1 MSSST
6 VLANKEKTTR
16 VLQQAD
22 YSVYNNIS
30 SELEMCFE
38 LFARHHT
45 PNVPSLLIKLVEN
58 IDIIKPYFMH
68 ELKLL
73 SKFLSALPLIIGIEN
88 RHDLLKDDCLFI
100 RKGLISINMNT
111 FNRIIK
117 NNQLPLAIAKK
128 GGFFVDIDGEKLI
141 QLRKKKN
148 YTRNDLAEKLKVSAK
163 SIMHYEKNAMRTSTD
178 HAQHLEEILGDTIQV
193 PMNTFDYI
201 NQSFDDFS
209 INPQLQKK
217 ISAKNR
223 ELMNTINE
231 IVEDTGYQT
240 YWTRTSPFDLF
251 IYRENDDSTKIE
263 DYTLIGG
270 TMSEKIYQKPTHN
283 TKINFL
289 KNTKNS
295 TGTTG
300 LMICEDENLNVKQV
314 KQERVPYIIIKELK
328 ILEDPKK
335 FKKLIKTRKNKVI

>member
-1 MSSST
+1 MSSTT
-6 VLANKEKTTR
+6 VTVNKEKTTR

-22 YSVYNNIS
+22 YSVYNNVS

-38 LFARHHT
+38 LFARHCT
-45 PNVPSLLIKLVEN
+45 PNVPSLLIKLVDN

-73 SKFLSALPLIIGIEN
+73 SRFLSALPIIIGIEN

-100 RKGLISINMNT
+100 RKGLISINMTT
-111 FNRIIK
+111 FSRIIS

-128 GGFFVDIDGEKLI
+128 GGFFVDLDGEKII

-163 SIMHYEKNAMRTSTD
+163 SIMHYENNEMRTSME

-193 PMNTFDYI
+193 PMDTFEYI
-201 NQSFDDFS
+201 NRSFNDFS
-209 INPQLQKK
+209 INPQLQRK

-223 ELMNTINE
+223 ELMKTINE

-270 TMSEKIYQKPTHN
+270 TMSEKIYQKPIHD
-283 TKINFL
+283 TKVNFL
-289 KNTKNS
+289 KNTKDS
-295 TGTTG
+295 SGTTG
-300 LMICEDENLNVKQV
+300 IMICDDENLNIKQI
-314 KQERVPYIIIKELK
+314 KQERVPYIVIEELK
-328 ILEDPKK
+328 ILDDPKK

>member
-1 MSSST
+1 MISSP
-6 VLANKEKTTR
+6 VLDNKVKATQ

-38 LFARHHT
+38 LFARNRSPIFPT
-45 PNVPSLLIKLVEN
+45 LLIKLVEN
-58 IDIIKPYFMH
+58 IDIIKPYFIH

-73 SKFLSALPLIIGIEN
+73 SKFLSALPVIIGIEN

-128 GGFFVDIDGEKLI
+128 GGFFVDLDGEKLI

-163 SIMHYEKNAMRTSTD
+163 AILNYEKNEMRTSTE

-193 PMNTFDYI
+193 PMNTFEYI
-201 NQSFDDFS
+201 NQSITDFS
-209 INPQLQKK
+209 INPQMQRK
-217 ISAKNR
+217 ISARNR

-251 IYRENDDSTKIE
+251 IYKENDDSTKIE

-270 TMSEKIYQKPTHN
+270 TMGEKIYQKPTHD

-300 LMICEDENLNVKQV
+300 IMICDDENLNVKQV

-328 ILEDPKK
+328 ILDDPKK
-335 FKKLIKTRKNKVI
+335 FKKLIKTRKN

>member
-1 MSSST
+1 MSSIS
-6 VLANKEKTTR
+6 VLANKEKTTQ
-16 VLQQAD
+16 VLQQAE

-30 SELEMCFE
+30 STLEMCFE
-38 LFARHHT
+38 LFARHDT
-45 PNVPSLLIKLVEN
+45 PTIPTLLIKLVEN
-58 IDIIKPYFMH
+58 IDIIKPYFIH

-73 SKFLSALPLIIGIEN
+73 SKFLRALPLIIGIEN

-100 RKGLISINMNT
+100 RKGLISISINT
-111 FNRIIK
+111 FSHIIS

-141 QLRKKKN
+141 QLRKNKN
-148 YTRNDLAEKLKVSAK
+148 YSRNDLAEKLKVSAK
-163 SIMHYEKNAMRTSTD
+163 SIMHYEKNAMRTSTE
-178 HAQHLEEILGDTIQV
+178 HAQHLKEILGDSIQV
-193 PMNTFDYI
+193 PINTYEYI
-201 NQSFDDFS
+201 NQSFSDFS
-209 INPQLQKK
+209 VNPQMQRK

-270 TMSEKIYQKPTHN
+270 TMSEKIYQKSTHD

-295 TGTTG
+295 AGTTSI
-300 LMICEDENLNVKQV
+300 MICEDENRDVKQV
-314 KQERVPYIIIKELK
+314 KREKVPYIVIKELK
-328 ILEDPKK
+328 ILDDPKE
-335 FKKLIKTRKNKVI
+335 FKKLIKTRKN

>member
-1 MSSST
+1 MISSA
-6 VLANKEKTTR
+6 VIDNKNKTTQ

-38 LFARHHT
+38 FFARHYSS
-45 PNVPSLLIKLVEN
+45 NVPSLLIKLVEN

-73 SKFLSALPLIIGIEN
+73 SRFLKALPLIIGIEN

-141 QLRKKKN
+141 HLRKKKN
-148 YTRNDLAEKLKVSAK
+148 YSRNDLAEKLKVSAK
-163 SIMHYEKNAMRTSTD
+163 SIMHYENNEMRTSKD

-193 PMNTFDYI
+193 PMNTFEYI
-201 NQSFDDFS
+201 NHSFNDFS
-209 INPQLQKK
+209 INQQMQKK

-251 IYRENDDSTKIE
+251 IYKENDDSTKIE

-270 TMSEKIYQKPTHN
+270 TMSEKIYQKSTHDR
-283 TKINFL
+283 KINFI

-300 LMICEDENLNVKQV
+300 IMICDDENLNVKQV
-314 KQERVPYIIIKELK
+314 KQEKVPYIIIKELK
-328 ILEDPKK
+328 ILNDPKE